1 MSGRTDTLPFPQSR
15 EQAVNPATIPWGFAE
30 LFIISQTA
38 LPALLFLPGTQAFRL
53 PIRTAAF
60 MISLAA
66 FFWWQIE
73 STVQVRISK
82 AQSWVAAIMALLA
95 IMLFHPL
102 TPSLTGGIAQLAVYF
117 AVMAP
122 LFWAPVFIRSPEHLA
137 RILWILLICCGCNA
151 FVGVM
156 QVYDNRWLP
165 AEFSNV
171 ISGNSAAMGSVTFI
185 GRHGERLVRPP
196 GLFDTPGAVAGPAM
210 SAALLGLIFAVSKIA
225 AWKRALAFGFAIA
238 GLAAIYLSQ
247 VRISLVMTVMMM
259 GIYTFTAFRQG
270 RAGRATQF
278 GILSGAIV
286 FGGFVIAL
294 ALGGQVIQDRV
305 MTLLGGDPIA
315 VYQGARGTQLSL
327 TFNELL
333 FEHPLGAGVG
343 RWGMAAMYF
352 GTFTNL
358 IAPVWAEIQFTG
370 WMLDGGVL
378 MIGLYCGA
386 IVVTTLTQ
394 WKVAMMG
401 HNPRLSTCAAVV
413 MSANLGIAALIF
425 SFTPFNTQIGL
436 QYWFLAGAL
445 HGVATAHGVEGA

>member
-1 MSGRTDTLPFPQSR
+1 
-15 EQAVNPATIPWGFAE
+15 
-30 LFIISQTA
+30 
-38 LPALLFLPGTQAFRL
+38 
-53 PIRTAAF
+53 
-60 MISLAA
+60 
-66 FFWWQIE
+66 
-73 STVQVRISK
+73 
-82 AQSWVAAIMALLA
+82 
-95 IMLFHPL
+95 
-102 TPSLTGGIAQLAVYF
+102 
-117 AVMAP
+117 
-122 LFWAPVFIRSPEHLA
+122 
-137 RILWILLICCGCNA
+137 
-151 FVGVM
+151 M
-156 QVYDNRWLP
+156 QVYDSRWLP

-171 ISGNSAAMGSVTFI
+171 ISGNTTAMGSVTFI

-210 SAALLGLIFAVSKIA
+210 SAALLGLVFAVSKIA
-225 AWKRALAFGFAIA
+225 AWRRLLALAFAIA

-259 GIYTFTAFRQG
+259 GIYTLTAFRQG

-286 FGGFVIAL
+286 FGGFVIAI
-294 ALGGQVIQDRV
+294 ALGGQAIEDRV
-305 MTLLGGDPIA
+305 MTLLGGDPLA

-327 TFNELL
+327 TFNDLL

-352 GTFTNL
+352 GSFTNL

-394 WKVAMMG
+394 WKVAMMQQY
-401 HNPRLSTCAAVV
+401 PRLATSAAVV
-413 MSANLGIAALIF
+413 MSANLGIAALVF
-425 SFTPFNTQIGL
+425 SFTPFMTQIGL